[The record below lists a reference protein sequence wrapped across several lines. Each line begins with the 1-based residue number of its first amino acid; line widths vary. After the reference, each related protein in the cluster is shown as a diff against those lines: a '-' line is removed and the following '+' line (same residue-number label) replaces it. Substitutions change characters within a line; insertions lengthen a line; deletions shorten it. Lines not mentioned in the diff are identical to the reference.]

1 MCIGV
6 FFSKIPESGWMLKC
20 YSYSIAIN
28 SISDKC
34 GHNLGVLFLKF
45 YGCPEMILK
54 KYMED
59 NKAK

>member
-1 MCIGV
+1 M
-6 FFSKIPESGWMLKC
+6 PESGWMLKC

-28 SISDKC
+28 SIADKC

-45 YGCPEMILK
+45 FGCPEMILK